1 MKTIKVISIL
11 FFIGSAQLFSQD
23 LIKNNAGIS
32 FGLVPPVTDMYFDDP
47 LNTWPDRVTSPVIY
61 GFYSRQV
68 RDGLRFGTYID
79 YEKVNFTGIVGT
91 NISSLSNYNL
101 GLTWLSQYPKTAVHL
116 QVGGYLGMGL
126 ISARDWDTQKGFE
139 YGMMIGPAYE
149 MRKLGFAIHLHYGRA
164 WYESKGFPLG
174 VMLYDPKILIK
185 AYYRF
190 VDF

>member
-1 MKTIKVISIL
+1 MKTIKIISIL
-11 FFIGSAQLFSQD
+11 LFLGSAPLFSQD

-32 FGLVPPVTDMYFDDP
+32 IGLVPPVTDMYFDDP
-47 LNTWPDRVTSPVIY
+47 LNTWPDRVTSPVIS

-79 YEKVNFTGIVGT
+79 YEKVNFTQIVGT
-91 NISSLSNYNL
+91 SISSLNKYNI
-101 GLTWLSQYPKTAVHL
+101 GLTWLSQYPKAAVHL
-116 QVGGYLGMGL
+116 QIGGYLGMGL
-126 ISARDWDTQKGFE
+126 LSAIGWDTQKGFE
-139 YGMMIGPAYE
+139 YGVIMGPAYE
-149 MRKLGFAIHLHYGRA
+149 MNKLGFAIHVQYGRA

-190 VDF
+190 ADF